1 MKIILSL
8 FITFLIIAPVFAGEP
23 DPSCRME
30 VFFGPTGGI
39 APQNFNKKVTL
50 LQPNLKNETSVAGNL
65 SNPLTDMIRRAKK
78 TIDIASYILN
88 NRSDEYFELLKANR
102 RGVKIR
108 IFLDESIKDFVTE
121 KPIIDPMVEELARE
135 RPVIEVKVL
144 DQEKTEKMTG
154 IPFKTMHEKF
164 GIFDSTDCYN
174 GSANI
179 SPLATLL
186 YHENR
191 FFFWNCPTAINAF
204 QAEFDRLWEMGR
216 WRIQSKTSENNYTD
230 KEKLNIQ

>member
-1 MKIILSL
+1 MKIILTLVLISL
-8 FITFLIIAPVFAGEP
+8 VVFPVFAGEP
-23 DPSCRME
+23 DPPCRME

-39 APQNFNKKVTL
+39 APQNFNKKVAL
-50 LQPNLKNETSVAGNL
+50 LQPDLKNEKAVAGNM

-78 TIDIASYILN
+78 TIDIASYILD
-88 NRSDEYFELLKANR
+88 NRSVEYDELLNANQ

-135 RPVIEVKVL
+135 IPVIEVKVL
-144 DQEKTEKMTG
+144 DPEKTERMTG

-164 GIFDSTDCYN
+164 GIFDGTDCYN

-191 FFFWNCPTAINAF
+191 FFFWNCPDAVKAF
-204 QAEFDRLWEMGR
+204 QEEFDLLWEMGR
-216 WRIQSKTSENNYTD
+216 WRIGGD
-230 KEKLNIQ
+230 K